1 MTDVQLTD
9 KELSMVQGILA
20 VVIPS
25 HQVFIFGSR
34 AKGNA
39 KPYSDLDLLI
49 KSDDELDLMTLAEL
63 KDAFSQS
70 DLPFKV
76 DICEWA
82 GLDDGF
88 KRRISQELIQ
98 I

>member
-20 VVIPS
+20 AVIPS
-25 HQVFIFGSR
+25 HQACILGSR

-63 KDAFSQS
+63 KDASVKSLSRFR
-70 DLPFKV
+70 K
-76 DICEWA
+76 IYA
-82 GLDDGF
+82 
-88 KRRISQELIQ
+88 
-98 I
+98 